1 MSSNTTDL
9 ESTLTI
15 HHDSESAKGHPELAK
30 CNLPIIWEQQKQEKK
45 KYSISSSMI
54 TIRPRCILLPSLILF
69 PLLIFIAAG
78 VPFIAHIQLGL
89 SGAHQQKQGQRIQQQ
104 LHSNNNQENQ
114 SWGYLSSN
122 NGVMKFYPL
131 PERSSKSPFLSWDL
145 SMPSNAQQKT
155 IKLNEMTVSLN
166 GAAKFVPLSG
176 GLQEISNDATTTSQD
191 NNGELSSSTSKSA
204 AWDPEQ
210 ECIPMAD
217 WQTTFHPSCNSIHEM
232 DMPHLLNQEAYS
244 LVSNKGYWR
253 NAWKINMD
261 VAENG
266 LSPVNNIVI
275 KSLKYIHEPNDETF
289 ELNRVDGVSMEQ
301 LTHSRYITDIYG
313 YCGATSLQ
321 EFAGGGLLGDFLRR
335 LKTTKEKLQMA
346 AWVADGLADIHEV
359 GNNDRVSQS
368 MGNEHTGGLNNI
380 ITPSIIHNDINLAN
394 ILVGHRNGAKV
405 PLINDFN
412 IAIFR
417 KKDVSSGEP
426 CRFRGL
432 FVNPQWMAPEQM
444 NNVTQDSDDTLSV
457 GFLNEKI
464 DVYGLGNV
472 LHFVA
477 VGNPPWKFPG
487 RIKAK
492 KISEE
497 YYQQKKLEWDDT
509 VRKVKLLGGKPQIPH
524 EVKNS
529 DDPSIQALLHAM
541 DMCYRSDPDN
551 RASARKVADFL
562 NEKYLEIG
570 LSTAPP
576 FAHF

>member
-1 MSSNTTDL
+1 MTYSSSSSPPSSVPLKRRLVWDQIPSTDPHPRLMPSNTTDL
-9 ESTLTI
+9 ESISTI
-15 HHDSESAKGHPELAK
+15 HDDSESAKGHPELAK
-30 CNLPIIWEQQKQEKK
+30 CNLPIIWEQQHQQKK

-54 TIRPRCILLPSLILF
+54 TTIRPKCILLPSLILF

-78 VPFIAHIQLGL
+78 VPFIAHIQVGW
-89 SGAHQQKQGQRIQQQ
+89 SGVQQQKQ
-104 LHSNNNQENQ
+104 
-114 SWGYLSSN
+114 

-145 SMPSNAQQKT
+145 SMPSNAQTKT

-166 GAAKFVPLSG
+166 GAAKFVPLSD
-176 GLQEISNDATTTSQD
+176 GLQEISNDATTISQD
-191 NNGELSSSTSKSA
+191 NNDLLSSSTSRSA

-261 VAENG
+261 VAEYG

-301 LTHSRYITDIYG
+301 LTHSRYITDMYA
-313 YCGATSLQ
+313 YCGTTSLQ

-359 GNNDRVSQS
+359 GNNNRVSQS
-368 MGNEHTGGLNNI
+368 VGNEHTGGLNNI

-394 ILVGHRNGAKV
+394 ILVGHRNGVKV

-444 NNVTQDSDDTLSV
+444 NNVTQEGDDTLSV
-457 GFLNEKI
+457 GFLDEKI

-492 KISEE
+492 KISED
-497 YYQQKKLEWDDT
+497 YYQQKKLEWDET
-509 VRKVKLLGGKPQIPH
+509 VRKIKLLGGKPQIPH

-529 DDPSIQALLHAM
+529 DDPSIQAVLRAM

-551 RASARKVADFL
+551 RASARTVADFL
-562 NEKYLEIG
+562 NEKYLEM
-570 LSTAPP
+570 
-576 FAHF
+576 